1 MTAEEL
7 KQIFGRAVPDRGKLQ
22 EIRLRAGKPVLVFMD
37 GREYMVG
44 REGLLEPDADLSPVL
59 ADPALIREILGIFSR
74 HSLYAFEDEIRQGFL
89 TIEGGHRVGIAGKAV
104 TEGSRLR
111 TIRDISSL
119 NIRLAHEKPG
129 CGDPVL
135 PWLYENGRLQ
145 NTLILSPPGAGK
157 TTLLR
162 DVVRQVSNG
171 NRYGPGLQTAV
182 VDERSELGACFKGV
196 PQCDLGMRT
205 DVMDGCPKALG
216 MVMMIRSMAPGA
228 VAVDEIGD
236 REDLEAETVKDALE
250 HAGYDP
256 RNYTY
261 EIVSGIP
268 GIRYPTAI
276 VFNSEE
282 KAEFIIPAEPSAAR
296 AFEGNW
302 PTAAQNTDLLS
313 ASNEE
318 NDSSMPLYNYSDV
331 ARASRKAGLFGHGG
345 IGITYPSGTFNWKT
359 GAAAVGIFTVL
370 VICLY
375 SFVRSRKPGD

>member
-1 MTAEEL
+1 MEHLIDRNDREYSEILSLNDEILDSLNHGLVHSETGKDISEDEL
-7 KQIFGRAVPDRGKLQ
+7 KMEQAFKVYADIELNHAEKVKSSLQ
-22 EIRLRAGKPVLVFMD
+22 EAKYKWQVPVYTDIHTILVDITKVTSISEDVPKDVRIELEKNSNQWHVGAIHIFD
-37 GREYMVG
+37 G
-44 REGLLEPDADLSPVL
+44 
-59 ADPALIREILGIFSR
+59 
-74 HSLYAFEDEIRQGFL
+74 
-89 TIEGGHRVGIAGKAV
+89 
-104 TEGSRLR
+104 
-111 TIRDISSL
+111 
-119 NIRLAHEKPG
+119 
-129 CGDPVL
+129 
-135 PWLYENGRLQ
+135 
-145 NTLILSPPGAGK
+145 
-157 TTLLR
+157 
-162 DVVRQVSNG
+162 
-171 NRYGPGLQTAV
+171 QTV
-182 VDERSELGACFKGV
+182 NY
-196 PQCDLGMRT
+196 
-205 DVMDGCPKALG
+205 
-216 MVMMIRSMAPGA
+216 
-228 VAVDEIGD
+228 
-236 REDLEAETVKDALE
+236 AETVKDALE

>member
-1 MTAEEL
+1 MEHL
-7 KQIFGRAVPDRGKLQ
+7 IDRN
-22 EIRLRAGKPVLVFMD
+22 D
-37 GREYMVG
+37 REY
-44 REGLLEPDADLSPVL
+44 S
-59 ADPALIREILGIFSR
+59 EIL
-74 HSLYAFEDEIRQGFL
+74 SLNDEILDSLNHGL
-89 TIEGGHRVGIAGKAV
+89 VHSETGK
-104 TEGSRLR
+104 
-111 TIRDISSL
+111 DISEDVPEDAKTELEKIL
-119 NIRLAHEKPG
+119 NQWH
-129 CGDPVL
+129 V
-135 PWLYENGRLQ
+135 
-145 NTLILSPPGAGK
+145 GAIHIFDG
-157 TTLLR
+157 
-162 DVVRQVSNG
+162 
-171 NRYGPGLQTAV
+171 QTV
-182 VDERSELGACFKGV
+182 NY
-196 PQCDLGMRT
+196 
-205 DVMDGCPKALG
+205 
-216 MVMMIRSMAPGA
+216 
-228 VAVDEIGD
+228 
-236 REDLEAETVKDALE
+236 AETVKDALK

-318 NDSSMPLYNYSDV
+318 NDSSMPLYNYSDF

-345 IGITYPSGTFNWKT
+345 IGITYPGGTFNWKT

>member
-1 MTAEEL
+1 M
-7 KQIFGRAVPDRGKLQ
+7 
-22 EIRLRAGKPVLVFMD
+22 
-37 GREYMVG
+37 
-44 REGLLEPDADLSPVL
+44 
-59 ADPALIREILGIFSR
+59 
-74 HSLYAFEDEIRQGFL
+74 
-89 TIEGGHRVGIAGKAV
+89 GIAGKAV
-104 TEGSRLR
+104 TEGSGLR

-236 REDLEAETVKDALE
+236 REDLEALRYVMKCGCRILATVHGSSPEDLKKKPVLAEMVREGMFSRYVALSRRMGPGTVEAVCDGELRLLAGKGGQNEESGAGSLETE
-250 HAGYDP
+250 G
-256 RNYTY
+256 
-261 EIVSGIP
+261 
-268 GIRYPTAI
+268 
-276 VFNSEE
+276 
-282 KAEFIIPAEPSAAR
+282 KAEAP
-296 AFEGNW
+296 
-302 PTAAQNTDLLS
+302 
-313 ASNEE
+313 
-318 NDSSMPLYNYSDV
+318 
-331 ARASRKAGLFGHGG
+331 
-345 IGITYPSGTFNWKT
+345 
-359 GAAAVGIFTVL
+359 GA
-370 VICLY
+370 
-375 SFVRSRKPGD
+375 